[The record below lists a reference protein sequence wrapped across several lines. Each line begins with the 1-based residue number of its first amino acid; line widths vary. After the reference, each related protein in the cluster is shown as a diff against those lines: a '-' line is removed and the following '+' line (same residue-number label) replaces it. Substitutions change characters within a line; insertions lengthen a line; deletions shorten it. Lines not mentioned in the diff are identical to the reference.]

1 VTTAK
6 TRLLALLGHPVAHSR
21 SPAMMT
27 AALAALGR
35 SEEFSYLA
43 FDVDPADLEAALR
56 GLAALGC
63 RGINVT
69 APHKQAVLS
78 HCVTV
83 DDDVERIGAANVLAP
98 VARGFS
104 AHNTDAPGAARALA
118 DAGAR
123 IAGAKVVVL
132 GAGGAARAVCVGLA
146 REGAQ
151 SITVIGRSL
160 ERALRCAQRC
170 EGLGL
175 STAQAM
181 ALDEPRG
188 PPVVHASADII
199 VQCTPLGMTYRSV
212 SDPAARSRHAAPS
225 SEDPSYRKMLEWL
238 DHVRPGCVA
247 MDLVYEPVRTAWLE
261 RARSRGAIT
270 VDGLGML
277 AHQGA
282 LALARFCGGAPP
294 PIVFRRFLDESSL
307 AG

>member
-1 VTTAK
+1 
-6 TRLLALLGHPVAHSR
+6 
-21 SPAMMT
+21 MT
-27 AALAALGR
+27 AALSAIGR

-43 FDVDPADLEAALR
+43 FDVEPANLGTALR
-56 GLAALGC
+56 GLSALGC

-78 HCVTV
+78 HCITI
-83 DDDVERIGAANVLAP
+83 DDDVARIGAANVL
-98 VARGFS
+98 VLVERGFS

-123 IAGAKVVVL
+123 IAGAKVLVL
-132 GAGGAARAVCVGLA
+132 GTGGAARAVCVGLA

-151 SITVIGRSL
+151 SITVIGRTL
-160 ERALRCAQRC
+160 ERASSCAQRC

-175 STAQAM
+175 SMIQAM
-181 ALDEPRG
+181 TLDEHPG
-188 PPVVHASADII
+188 AIVAHESADII
-199 VQCTPLGMTYRSV
+199 VQCTPLGMTDRSV
-212 SDPAARSRHAAPS
+212 SEHVRCEQHGTTS
-225 SEDPSYRKMLEWL
+225 SNDASYRRMLEWI
-238 DHVRPGCVA
+238 DRVKPGSIA
-247 MDLVYEPVRTAWLE
+247 MDLVYDPVRTAWLE